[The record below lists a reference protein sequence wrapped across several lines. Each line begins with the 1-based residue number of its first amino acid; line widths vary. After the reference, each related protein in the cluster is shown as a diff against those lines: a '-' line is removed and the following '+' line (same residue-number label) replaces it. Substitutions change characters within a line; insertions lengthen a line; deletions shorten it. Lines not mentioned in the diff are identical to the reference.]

1 MNWEKHRDAC
11 AAWLERDGHQESAD
25 LFRAKTDSETA
36 FFVAT
41 GTLTRAG
48 LYFQQGRWSE
58 EKYKAFAV
66 LASRLIVACHE
77 ASS

>member
-1 MNWEKHRDAC
+1 MSWEKHRDAC
-11 AAWLERDGHQESAD
+11 VAWLERDGHQESAD
-25 LFRAKTDSETA
+25 LFRSKMNAERM
-36 FFVAT
+36 FYVAT

-48 LYFQQGRWSE
+48 MYYQQGRWAE
-58 EKYKAFAV
+58 EKYRAFAV